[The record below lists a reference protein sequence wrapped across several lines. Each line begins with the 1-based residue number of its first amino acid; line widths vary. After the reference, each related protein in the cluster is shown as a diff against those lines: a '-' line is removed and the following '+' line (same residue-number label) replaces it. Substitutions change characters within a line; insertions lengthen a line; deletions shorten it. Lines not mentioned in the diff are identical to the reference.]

1 MVRRFREILR
11 IFERELDIQNNSGC
25 CCGVTLSQCH
35 ALMEL
40 SDKNK
45 ISLNQLS
52 EKLSVDKSAVSRTI
66 ENLVN
71 KEFVARTIPKE
82 NRRVTNLSLTKTGM
96 DVCNQIN
103 TGNDDYYFKALSS
116 IPEDELEVFL
126 RSFENLAIYMNTLNN
141 DALTTEPAI

>member
-1 MVRRFREILR
+1 MDSKIVGQFRDVLR
-11 IFERELDIQNNSGC
+11 IFERELDFQNNSGC

-40 SDKNK
+40 SKEDNL
-45 ISLNQLS
+45 SLNLLS

-71 KEFVARTIPKE
+71 KDLVVRKIPKE
-82 NRRVTNLSLTKTGM
+82 NRRVTNLKLTKMGI

-103 TGNDDYYFKALSS
+103 TGNNGYYVKALSS
-116 IPEDELEVFL
+116 IPDDDLAIFL
-126 RSFENLAIYMNTLNN
+126 RSFENMVAHMSKLNKGQ
-141 DALTTEPAI
+141 